1 MKEDWTYKKLE
12 EVCSLITKGT
22 TPTSLGFDFTEQ
34 GVAFVKIESLTEDGG
49 ILPSM
54 VAHISDDCN
63 NALKR
68 SQLEELDILYSI
80 AGALGRVAIV
90 PKSILPANTNQALAI
105 IRLRNKEIGFIRF
118 LKYFLTSRPMLSAIM
133 NLKVGVAQQNLSL
146 TQIRD
151 LTIPIPPIT
160 EQSRIVSELDL
171 LQSIIDK
178 QKAQLNELDNLAQ
191 AVFYDMF
198 GDPVE
203 NEKGW
208 DVKKL
213 GEECTEM
220 KYGTSR
226 PSCENG
232 EYPYLRMCN
241 ISSDGH
247 LDLDNL
253 KTISIPDDEVEKC
266 IVRYG
271 DILFNRTNSIE
282 LIGKTCMFDLET
294 PMIIAGYI
302 IRVRLSE
309 KLESRFVSCMF
320 NMPSMKKLLRTMA
333 KGAVNQA
340 NINSK
345 ELASI
350 IIPIPQVIL
359 QHSFA
364 AKIDS
369 IEKQKAAITQSIA
382 ETQRLF
388 DYTMDKYF
396 G

>member
-1 MKEDWTYKKLE
+1 MKENWTYKKLTDVCDIQYGYPFDSANFSTSPNDGMPLIRIRDVKDGYSNTYYKGDYPKE
-12 EVCSLITKGT
+12 YIIHKGDYLVGMDGEFNIAPWKSGDALLNQRVCKVSSISNEVSIGYLYRFLTKE
-22 TPTSLGFDFTEQ
+22 LK
-34 GVAFVKIESLTEDGG
+34 KIEDET
-49 ILPSM
+49 PF
-54 VAHISDDCN
+54 VTVKH
-63 NALKR
+63 
-68 SQLEELDILYSI
+68 
-80 AGALGRVAIV
+80 
-90 PKSILPANTNQALAI
+90 
-105 IRLRNKEIGFIRF
+105 
-118 LKYFLTSRPMLSAIM
+118 LSAKRL
-133 NLKVGVAQQNLSL
+133 N
-146 TQIRD
+146 QI
-151 LTIPIPPIT
+151 LLPVPPIET
-160 EQSRIVSELDL
+160 QSRIVSELDL

-178 QKAQLNELDNLAQ
+178 QKAQLKELDNLAQ

-203 NEKGW
+203 NDKGW
-208 DVKKL
+208 EVKKL

-320 NMPSMKKLLRTMA
+320 NMPSMKKLLRAMA

-350 IIPIPQVIL
+350 IIPIPPVIL
-359 QHSFA
+359 QQSFA
-364 AKIDS
+364 AKIES
-369 IEKQKAAITQSIA
+369 IEKQKTAIGKSIE
-382 ETQRLF
+382 ETQKLF

>member
-178 QKAQLNELDNLAQ
+178 QKAQLKELDNLAQ

-203 NEKGW
+203 NDKGW
-208 DVKKL
+208 EVKLLSDVSELINGRAYKQDELLNK
-213 GEECTEM
+213 G
-220 KYGTSR
+220 KYKILRVGNFFT
-226 PSCENG
+226 NG
-232 EYPYLRMCN
+232 EYYY
-241 ISSDGH
+241 S
-247 LDLDNL
+247 
-253 KTISIPDDEVEKC
+253 
-266 IVRYG
+266 
-271 DILFNRTNSIE
+271 
-282 LIGKTCMFDLET
+282 DLELEDEKYCDT
-294 PMIIAGYI
+294 GDLLFAWSASFGAFIWDGGKVIYHYHIWKVVYDKKVLDIQYYRFLLNAMTRFFMKDVHGIGMVHLTKAGMEQY
-302 IRVRLSE
+302 V
-309 KLESRFVSCMF
+309 
-320 NMPSMKKLLRTMA
+320 
-333 KGAVNQA
+333 
-340 NINSK
+340 
-345 ELASI
+345 
-350 IIPIPQVIL
+350 IPIPPLSL
-359 QHSFA
+359 QQSFA
-364 AKIDS
+364 AKIES
-369 IEKQKAAITQSIA
+369 IEKQKTAIGKSIE
-382 ETQRLF
+382 ETQKLF
-388 DYTMDKYF
+388 DYTMDKFF